1 MKSPREKIRS
11 SRAFHVSV
19 LGQVCIKCLFPWL
32 GLRERKAAAKQYRGR
47 NPLSQCIDMKCP
59 VSFVCLFRKNGRAVF
74 LQADSLIQ

>member
-19 LGQVCIKCLFPWL
+19 LDQVCIKCLFPWL
-32 GLRERKAAAKQYRGR
+32 GLRERKADAKQYRGR

-59 VSFVCLFRKNGRAVF
+59 VSLVCLFRKSGRAVF